1 MVVDNVDK
9 IRGFLNVNLEPE
21 HENKE
26 FYKFDVMVRKKD
38 NPENIFMKHHKG
50 SFLLHSWLISSVEQ
64 YDKYIDEMVSLCLL
78 TGARLYMT
86 VDRKSTEKMTTV
98 LSDSAHDLMKSM
110 LRNNQISTKNVFNI
124 MNSITSKNE
133 ISVHNARKLLFDIDN
148 MDTEAFTQT
157 MLALCALPEELS
169 LMTLNTPNGWHII
182 TDRFDRTLL
191 PNDVLNNDN
200 LDIKENALTLVYFDN
215 LRKELQE
222 GE

>member
-1 MVVDNVDK
+1 MAITNISI
-9 IRGFLNVNLEPE
+9 IREFLKTNLKPE

-38 NPENIFMKHHKG
+38 NPENTFMKHHKG

-86 VDRKSTEKMTTV
+86 VDRKSTEKMTTM
-98 LSDSAHDLMKSM
+98 LSDASHDLMKSM

-133 ISVHNARKLLFDIDN
+133 ISVHSARKLLFDIDN
-148 MDTEAFTQT
+148 NDADTFIQT
-157 MLALCALPEELS
+157 MTALCSVQDINLS
-169 LMTLNTPNGWHII
+169 ILTLNTPNGWHII
-182 TDRFDRTLL
+182 TDRFDKSVL
-191 PNDVLNNDN
+191 PSDVVNNEN

-215 LRKELQE
+215 KE